1 MYQAVLEKFGQ
12 ILSGINP
19 LVLFLIVI
27 LIGMYIFWR
36 GCWETRK
43 NNSSIFDSFILSS
56 IVGLIVGRMSYII
69 SHWPDFERYMWYWLP
84 YEKYGNEVFWFR
96 VLPWRFLRVWDWGI
110 DILLMFVGFLI
121 FASIWVMFV
130 KKWRWSHLFTTIFFT
145 AQIMLGV
152 SFLLL
157 GGYAGNVGWIT
168 QGAVM
173 ILLPLTLFLLKNSV
187 RAIMIGKK
195 ESKVLN
201 VLDTFFI
208 LLLVVYTTHTYLTT
222 QISVIERGGVIFF
235 LFWTVLGIIL
245 NIIDNNKANVTIEK
259 VSSVTAVSPI
269 DINQPIKLPK

>member
-1 MYQAVLEKFGQ
+1 
-12 ILSGINP
+12 
-19 LVLFLIVI
+19 
-27 LIGMYIFWR
+27 
-36 GCWETRK
+36 
-43 NNSSIFDSFILSS
+43 
-56 IVGLIVGRMSYII
+56 
-69 SHWPDFERYMWYWLP
+69 MWYWLP